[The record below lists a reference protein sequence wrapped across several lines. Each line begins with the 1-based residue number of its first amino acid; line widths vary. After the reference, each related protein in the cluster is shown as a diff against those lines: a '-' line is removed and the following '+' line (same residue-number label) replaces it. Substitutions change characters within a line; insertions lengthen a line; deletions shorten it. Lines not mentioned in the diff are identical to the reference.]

1 MWWLSRIRVEP
12 APPTFANASDVRAT
26 SPRPKSQAINLPPL
40 DASDELLQEVLSTLS
55 NHPTLARLL
64 TTPTLARNGT
74 LAVVQI
80 GAGRT
85 PAVPLKALR
94 PSTHAAIVGS
104 NTGPIDPRT
113 YRRWDSAT
121 AALMSLPP
129 ENVAQIYVNV
139 KPLLDQAYQELGYT
153 DDFDRALVRAIG
165 TLLETPRLTAD
176 PMLLAKPGYFEHEDP
191 ALKALLPVQRQF
203 LLVGPENQRRIV
215 DWLRRLASSLD
226 LNVR

>member
-1 MWWLSRIRVEP
+1 
-12 APPTFANASDVRAT
+12 
-26 SPRPKSQAINLPPL
+26 
-40 DASDELLQEVLSTLS
+40 
-55 NHPTLARLL
+55 
-64 TTPTLARNGT
+64 
-74 LAVVQI
+74 
-80 GAGRT
+80 
-85 PAVPLKALR
+85 
-94 PSTHAAIVGS
+94 
-104 NTGPIDPRT
+104 
-113 YRRWDSAT
+113 
-121 AALMSLPP
+121 MSLPP